1 MINPS
6 DSQKEG
12 KSYGMI
18 LVFLK
23 IETIIKNWIMIN
35 SQKFNK
41 TRTIEDKQN
50 QRDILAELKKQNEL
64 LSKILEKMK

>member
-1 MINPS
+1 
-6 DSQKEG
+6 
-12 KSYGMI
+12 
-18 LVFLK
+18 
-23 IETIIKNWIMIN
+23 MIN